1 MEILNFKDNKWD
13 IFHCINNCI
22 IPCSNL
28 AVMAFVDTDTGQD
41 GLDKNELLVI
51 FGGQT
56 YNSLLNENKTS
67 DVREN

>member
-1 MEILNFKDNKWD
+1 
-13 IFHCINNCI
+13 
-22 IPCSNL
+22 
-28 AVMAFVDTDTGQD
+28 MAFVDTDTGQD